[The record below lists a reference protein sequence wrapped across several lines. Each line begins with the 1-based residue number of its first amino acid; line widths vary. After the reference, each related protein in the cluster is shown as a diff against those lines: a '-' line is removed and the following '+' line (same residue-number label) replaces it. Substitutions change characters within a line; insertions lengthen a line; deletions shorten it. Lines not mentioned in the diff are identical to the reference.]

1 LGPSG
6 KPTQAAARLAC
17 WALPK
22 LPSLSQ
28 SPARTRFR
36 IQDRGQCILL
46 AIWQAFGRV
55 EGQGTGNCV
64 VTEIDHG
71 KAGADPPRP

>member
-1 LGPSG
+1 MLGFA
-6 KPTQAAARLAC
+6 QAAQPQPVPA
-17 WALPK
+17 
-22 LPSLSQ
+22 
-28 SPARTRFR
+28 ARTRFR

-46 AIWQAFGRV
+46 AKWQAFGRV